1 MFFRFAA
8 KLGNAQAMSA
18 LGFAYRF
25 GIGVEKNCSNSKVY
39 YYKAAKRSKLDFCA
53 LYLTFVF

>member
-39 YYKAAKRSKLDFCA
+39 YYKAAKRSKLDF
-53 LYLTFVF
+53 